1 MSRASKLLPRL
12 THPTTYKLNQQ
23 ESTID
28 NQRTQ
33 INEPDR
39 EGSATTNPDRT
50 GPGSEGSATTNA
62 GRSRIRAQL
71 RTRSRKRRQRN
82 YERGTIALKRNY
94 ERGTIA
100 LKRNYEP
107 RTIALKRN
115 YEPRTIA
122 LKRNYEPRT
131 IAHSGIKRSS
141 TCLNT
146 IAVQSISSTV
156 V

>member
-33 INEPDR
+33 INERSRRQRNYEP
-39 EGSATTNPDRT
+39 

-100 LKRNYEP
+100 LKRNYKP
-107 RTIALKRN
+107 RTDRAKAQLRTQRPIALKRN

-122 LKRNYEPRT
+122 N
-131 IAHSGIKRSS
+131 SGVNLLS